1 MAVCLKLQIHLPGL
15 VQLPKKF
22 KIIRRRKEREYL
34 DESKNSVT
42 FNEDIVND
50 NPINLAPECEILPKK
65 RGRKPKHVAIDN
77 NCVNF

>member
-1 MAVCLKLQIHLPGL
+1 MAVCLKLKIHLPGL

-34 DESKNSVT
+34 DESKNGVS

-50 NPINLAPECEILPKK
+50 NPINLAPECEILPKNGVESQNML
-65 RGRKPKHVAIDN
+65 RLTTRLL
-77 NCVNF
+77 